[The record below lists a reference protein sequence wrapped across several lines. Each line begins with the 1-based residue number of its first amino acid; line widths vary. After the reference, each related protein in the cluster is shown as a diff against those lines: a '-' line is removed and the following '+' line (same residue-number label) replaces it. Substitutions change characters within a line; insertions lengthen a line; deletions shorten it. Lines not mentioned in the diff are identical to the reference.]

1 MITIFSK
8 DYCPY
13 CTSAKD
19 LLKSLWA
26 DFVEIDITN
35 DDEKMIEISKI
46 SGMRTVPQI
55 YVWEITKENCLWGY
69 SDIAKLNEEGKLI
82 DKIKS

>member
-19 LLKSLWA
+19 LIKSLWFTYTEV
-26 DFVEIDITN
+26 DLTN
-35 DDEKMIEISKI
+35 DEKKMIEIVNI
-46 SGMRTVPQI
+46 SWLRTVPQI
-55 YVWEITKENCLWGY
+55 FVWEITKENCLWWY
-69 SDIAKLNEEGKLI
+69 SDIAKLNSKWELITKL
-82 DKIKS
+82 K

>member
-13 CTSAKD
+13 CTAAKD

-26 DFVEIDITN
+26 DFIEVDITL
-35 DDEKMIEISKI
+35 DDEKMLEISQI

-55 YVWEITKENCLWGY
+55 YVWEIKKENCLWWY
-69 SDIAKLNEEGKLI
+69 SDIAKLHEEGKLGWFI
-82 DKIKS
+82 S

>member
-13 CTSAKD
+13 CAAAKD
-19 LLKSLWA
+19 LLKSLGA
-26 DFVEIDITN
+26 KFSEIDITN
-35 DDEKMIEISKI
+35 DDEKMIEISRI

-55 YVWEITKENCLWGY
+55 YVGEITKENCLGGY
-69 SDIAKLNEEGKLI
+69 SDIAKLHEEGKLI
-82 DKIKS
+82 EKIKQ